1 MTLQKLNEDLVSA
14 LKNKDTVTKDVLR
27 SAIGNIKKAA
37 IDGKYKDDIPEKL
50 VDDVLLKEQKTLQEM
65 IDTCPSDRIDLMN
78 EYKSRKLIID
88 KYAPKLITNEK
99 DIEKLILQLCKQ
111 TKCLGTCQPMKCI
124 MPQLKGK
131 VDMKL
136 ASKVIKEMTFQK

>member
-27 SAIGNIKKAA
+27 SAIGSIKKAA

-65 IDTCPSDRIDLMN
+65 IDTCPSDRIDLLN
-78 EYKSRKLIID
+78 EYKSKKLIID
-88 KYAPKLITNEK
+88 KYAPKLVTDETEINH
-99 DIEKLILQLCKQ
+99 IIYNICKG
-111 TKCLGTCQPMKCI
+111 KSFANIGEAMKFV

-131 VDMKL
+131 VDMKI
-136 ASKVIKEMTFQK
+136 ANKVLKEMTL

>member
-27 SAIGNIKKAA
+27 SAIGSIKKAA

-78 EYKSRKLIID
+78 EYKSKKLIID
-88 KYAPKLITNEK
+88 KYAPKLVTDETEINH
-99 DIEKLILQLCKQ
+99 IIYNICK
-111 TKCLGTCQPMKCI
+111 GESFANIGEAMKFV

-131 VDMKL
+131 VDMKI
-136 ASKVIKEMTFQK
+136 ANKVLKEMTL